1 MCTPFD
7 SLTCL
12 EPTPLHSSHVTSPS
26 QSVPLLQTMSFL
38 GFSLLSFFILTSILL
53 VSSQNDNEYE
63 DVVKTVKKINKHV
76 LPTIKRPDGDLID
89 KQNKPSFN
97 HSILRDHTIQEV
109 PAQML
114 KRKKYARNSR
124 IYNKAFQI
132 CLRNRMMCTNNTIPV
147 RRSTIADV
155 MRLNSTSEFKTKQK
169 SFQHQLPI
177 FTENHEYATV
187 VYDAVPVLYA
197 VAGAIKIARPSVFGE
212 NGCSQ
217 AHVQIRTGSGQ
228 DFESITVG
236 WNVCP
241 VLNGDNNIRLFLLW
255 TRDGY
260 QTTKCYNYECNG
272 FVAEN
277 DEDNEDDV
285 VLGDELEPS
294 PAHPDIYVKIWKD
307 PVRQIWS
314 LMIDDDVMGEWRRD
328 IFLRLG
334 GIYTSVEWGGEVSNN
349 RTQMGSG
356 RFENEEGACY
366 ICNLEIMTLDNPHHL
381 IQVPFEELTERE
393 TNPEL
398 AELHQSAVRSI
409 YVELVT
415 LLVRHMLHTMNFS
428 SCSLLAFFILTS
440 ILVSAQNYNEY
451 EDVVK
456 TVRKIYKY
464 VLPKLKGPHIL
475 QKENFHFTLPI
486 QVRCTNLG
494 IGIDLARHDPP
505 I

>member
-1 MCTPFD
+1 MFAELFWVTRKN
-7 SLTCL
+7 LRTTL
-12 EPTPLHSSHVTSPS
+12 EKNSYLFNGFEYQILKLSG
-26 QSVPLLQTMSFL
+26 LLSKLLKLKGYVAPIFLSIMQTKTMKFL
-38 GFSLLSFFILTSILL
+38 GFLLLVFVILTTILVQFKTKVESI
-53 VSSQNDNEYE
+53 
-63 DVVKTVKKINKHV
+63 TVLWH
-76 LPTIKRPDGDLID
+76 
-89 KQNKPSFN
+89 
-97 HSILRDHTIQEV
+97 EV
-109 PAQML
+109 PTQML

-155 MRLNSTSEFKTKQK
+155 MRLNSTSEFKKKQK
-169 SFQHQLPI
+169 SFRHQLPI
-177 FTENHEYATV
+177 FTENHEYASV
-187 VYDAVPVLYA
+187 VYDAVQELYG
-197 VAGAIKIARPSVFGE
+197 VAGAIKMATPLVSGE

-217 AHVQIRTGSGQ
+217 AHVQIKTGSGQ

-236 WNVCP
+236 WH
-241 VLNGDNNIRLFLLW
+241 
-255 TRDGY
+255 RDGY

-277 DEDNEDDV
+277 DEDNEDNV

-314 LMIDDDVMGEWRRD
+314 LMIDDEVTGEWRRD
-328 IFLRLG
+328 IFPRLG

-366 ICNLEIMTLDNPHHL
+366 IRNLEIMTSDNPHHP

-398 AELHQSAVRSI
+398 YNVSI
-409 YVELVT
+409 KHNRRYIY
-415 LLVRHMLHTMNFS
+415 FGGPG
-428 SCSLLAFFILTS
+428 LT
-440 ILVSAQNYNEY
+440 A
-451 EDVVK
+451 
-456 TVRKIYKY
+456 
-464 VLPKLKGPHIL
+464 
-475 QKENFHFTLPI
+475 
-486 QVRCTNLG
+486 
-494 IGIDLARHDPP
+494 
-505 I
+505 

>member
-1 MCTPFD
+1 MADQETDRGGSMVSMCTQFD
-7 SLTCL
+7 SLTYL
-12 EPTPLHSSHVTSPS
+12 EPTSLHLSPATSPS
-26 QSVPLLQTMSFL
+26 QSFPLLRKKAWPVDEYGTVLVDLGIKQCLCIGIDADNKFQNLKFSLEPKLTMSFL
-38 GFSLLSFFILTSILL
+38 GVSLLAFFILTSILL

-63 DVVKTVKKINKHV
+63 DVVKSVKKINKHV
-76 LPTIKRPDGDLID
+76 LLTIKSPDGDLID
-89 KQNKPSFN
+89 KRNKPCFN

-109 PAQML
+109 PTQML

-124 IYNKAFQI
+124 INKAFQI
-132 CLRNRMMCTNNTIPV
+132 CRRNRMMCTNNTIPV

-155 MRLNSTSEFKTKQK
+155 MRLNSTSELKKKQK
-169 SFQHQLPI
+169 PFRHQLPI
-177 FTENHEYATV
+177 FTENHEYASV
-187 VYDAVPVLYA
+187 VYDAVAELYG
-197 VAGAIKIARPSVFGE
+197 VAGAIKMARPSVSGE

-217 AHVQIRTGSGQ
+217 SHVQIKTGSGQ

-241 VLNGDNNIRLFLLW
+241 ELNGDNNIRLFLLW

-314 LMIDDDVMGEWRRD
+314 LMIDDEVMGEWRRD
-328 IFLRLG
+328 IFPRLG

-366 ICNLEIMTLDNPHHL
+366 IRNLEIMTSGNSHHP
-381 IQVPFEELTERE
+381 IEVPFEELTERE

-398 AELHQSAVRSI
+398 YNVSI
-409 YVELVT
+409 KHNRRYIY
-415 LLVRHMLHTMNFS
+415 FGGPG
-428 SCSLLAFFILTS
+428 LT
-440 ILVSAQNYNEY
+440 A
-451 EDVVK
+451 
-456 TVRKIYKY
+456 
-464 VLPKLKGPHIL
+464 
-475 QKENFHFTLPI
+475 
-486 QVRCTNLG
+486 
-494 IGIDLARHDPP
+494 
-505 I
+505 